1 MNRRNLARN
10 SSLKGLLLTVSLLV
24 LTISALAF
32 ERQSLWRTSEATSH
46 RHAEVIGIPAGQRA
60 VVAELEGPAVIN
72 HIWITVKSIV
82 PPIQGMLVLRVWWD
96 GEEQP
101 SVEVPLGDFFG
112 VGFGKERTLKTARVE
127 MFPAGG
133 EHHSALNS
141 YWEMPFRKS
150 ARFEIENRSHASVT
164 MFFIQVDYE
173 KPNALPEDT
182 LYFHAQYRRE
192 NPVRL
197 HVPYTILEATGQG
210 QYVGTIMNYH
220 LLGPGAWVEG
230 GQSFYID
237 GEAEPSLPG
246 TGAEDYFG
254 HGWGFRFEESALL
267 HGTSFGPEE
276 NKMTAYRFHLP
287 DPVRFKKSIRAT
299 MRCHGWDVK
308 DREDDYST
316 VALWYQTE
324 PHAPF
329 PDLPPVDYDLLEVPE
344 RFRHNP
350 LDLIEEA
357 MKALPFKGENLSLGT
372 IDYRASGHFDI
383 DGLGSMAF
391 DDDPGTKWCEIDNPD
406 AHWLA
411 LDLGGPKRIEGF
423 SLLLPSAIGD
433 SADFDVT
440 AFVIEAG
447 KSLEGPWN
455 EALRRDYSNPDEKK
469 LEPSPGVLVLPLDS
483 PLEARYVR
491 LSITK
496 SCPVDPICRI
506 QEFQVWGTAKR

>member
-1 MNRRNLARN
+1 M
-10 SSLKGLLLTVSLLV
+10 
-24 LTISALAF
+24 
-32 ERQSLWRTSEATSH
+32 
-46 RHAEVIGIPAGQRA
+46 
-60 VVAELEGPAVIN
+60 VAELEGPAVIN

-101 SVEVPLGDFFG
+101 SGEVPLGDFFG

-141 YWEMPFRKS
+141 YLEMPFRRS

-164 MFFIQVDYE
+164 MFFIQIDYE
-173 KPNALPEDT
+173 KSQALPEDT

-246 TGAEDYFG
+246 TGAEAYFG

-267 HGTSFGPEE
+267 HGTSFGRPEE

-287 DPVRFKKSIRAT
+287 IRCGSRSRFAP
-299 MRCHGWDVK
+299 RCAVM
-308 DREDDYST
+308 
-316 VALWYQTE
+316 A
-324 PHAPF
+324 
-329 PDLPPVDYDLLEVPE
+329 
-344 RFRHNP
+344 
-350 LDLIEEA
+350 
-357 MKALPFKGENLSLGT
+357 GT
-372 IDYRASGHFDI
+372 
-383 DGLGSMAF
+383 
-391 DDDPGTKWCEIDNPD
+391 
-406 AHWLA
+406 
-411 LDLGGPKRIEGF
+411 
-423 SLLLPSAIGD
+423 
-433 SADFDVT
+433 
-440 AFVIEAG
+440 
-447 KSLEGPWN
+447 
-455 EALRRDYSNPDEKK
+455 
-469 LEPSPGVLVLPLDS
+469 
-483 PLEARYVR
+483 
-491 LSITK
+491 
-496 SCPVDPICRI
+496 
-506 QEFQVWGTAKR
+506 